1 MSFRFLHVLIST
13 CYCLFFRGFFF
24 LFVCFSRFCL
34 FSDNSYPCG
43 CEVVDFLTL

>member
-1 MSFRFLHVLIST
+1 MSFHFLHHQHLLLSVFLWDF
-13 CYCLFFRGFFF
+13 C
-24 LFVCFSRFCL
+24 LFVCFFCFCL